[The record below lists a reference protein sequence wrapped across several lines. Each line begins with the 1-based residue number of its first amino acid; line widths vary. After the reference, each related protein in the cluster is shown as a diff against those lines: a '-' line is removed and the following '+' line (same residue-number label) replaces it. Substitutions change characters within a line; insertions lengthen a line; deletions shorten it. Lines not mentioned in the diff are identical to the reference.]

1 LLDLYVLALG
11 YNSYAKELVSQ
22 AQGYPDLLAGAQRRV
37 DEAKLKC
44 EAACQALMKHREDHG
59 C

>member
-1 LLDLYVLALG
+1 MLDLYVLALG
-11 YNSYAKELVSQ
+11 YNSYSKELVSQ
-22 AQGYPDLLAGAQRRV
+22 ALGYPDLFAAAQRRA

-44 EAACQALMKHREDHG
+44 EAARQALMKHREEHG